1 MNAPNLGKL
10 DAMSGSRFDGAALRG
25 EVTFG
30 LGADPQAFPAQ
41 VVGKTG
47 QRIWGKGKAQPKTR
61 RPFFAD
67 LAERGHGAG
76 HVRAP
81 VWSSVSSASAT
92 TAFPD
97 LAGIFS
103 MVSSASSPVDLPQT
117 SSKADKRR
125 GARRWRT
132 TE

>member
-1 MNAPNLGKL
+1 MNAPNLGKR
-10 DAMSGSRFDGAALRG
+10 DPMSGSRFDSAALRG

-41 VVGKTG
+41 VVR
-47 QRIWGKGKAQPKTR
+47 QARQCIWGKGKAQPKTWG
-61 RPFFAD
+61 PFLAD
-67 LAERGHGAG
+67 LAERGHGTG
-76 HVRAP
+76 HDRAP
-81 VWSSVSSASAT
+81 VWSRVSSARAT

-97 LAGIFS
+97 RAGIFS

-117 SSKADKRR
+117 SSKAVKRR

>member
-1 MNAPNLGKL
+1 MNAPNFCEFYG
-10 DAMSGSRFDGAALRG
+10 MSGSRFDGAALRG
-25 EVTFG
+25 EVTFE

-41 VVGKTG
+41 VVR
-47 QRIWGKGKAQPKTR
+47 QARQSIWGKGEAQPKTW
-61 RPFFAD
+61 RPFPAD
-67 LAERGHGAG
+67 FAERGHGAG
-76 HVRAP
+76 HVRTP

-97 LAGIFS
+97 RAGSFS

-117 SSKADKRR
+117 SSRADKRR